1 MIWLRIMS
9 DPQIAQATV
18 NDLKKALNE
27 HENMILLDVRSVGE
41 FVRGRIA
48 GSVNLPL
55 QDVSDG
61 VEQVIPNKNQKVYV
75 YCLSGS
81 RSAMAVEEMMEKG
94 YTNVFNV
101 ISGLLAW
108 RAKKYPLVT

>member
-55 QDVSDG
+55 QDAHGKLVVGDIVYVIFESDIFSF
-61 VEQVIPNKNQKVYV
+61 VIPSVT
-75 YCLSGS
+75 L
-81 RSAMAVEEMMEKG
+81 AF
-94 YTNVFNV
+94 NVFKGF
-101 ISGLLAW
+101 ILFIEQK
-108 RAKKYPLVT
+108 R